1 MNPYPVII
9 IALLLGGLLLE
20 FITEI
25 LNLSHI
31 REDLPEEFEDVFDAD
46 RYRKSQHY
54 LRDTT
59 RFGLITATVG
69 TAIPLAFMLCGGFNW
84 VDSIA
89 RSAGHSEIVT
99 GIIFTAILLFGNFV
113 VGLPFS
119 IYGTFV
125 LEERYGFNK
134 TTPKTFIIDIIK
146 GTLLSI
152 VIGIPI
158 YALVLWF
165 FIAAGSLAW
174 LYCWI
179 AVTLF
184 QLLMVFIAPVL
195 IMPLFN
201 KFIPLQ
207 NDELRT
213 SIEDYAKEQAFT
225 MKGVFEM
232 DGSKRSAKTNAFFTG
247 LGRFRR
253 IVLFDTL
260 IEKHS
265 IPELL
270 AVVAHEM
277 GHYKKKHILKMMI
290 RAILTGGLTFYLLSF
305 FIGNEGLFAAFK
317 MDHISV
323 YAGILF
329 FGFLY
334 APIGLLIGIA
344 GNVISRKHEYEAD
357 AYAAETTGSIEPMI
371 TGLKKLSADNLSN
384 LTPHPFKVFMEYSH
398 PTVLQRIQALRRL
411 S

>member
-1 MNPYPVII
+1 MNPYLII
-9 IALLLGGLLLE
+9 VVALLLGGLLLD
-20 FITEI
+20 IIIEI

-31 REDLPEEFEDVFDAD
+31 KEELPRELNDFYDAE
-46 RYRKSQHY
+46 RYRKSQQY

-59 RFGLITATVG
+59 RFGLLSATVG
-69 TAIPLAFMLCGGFNW
+69 TAIPLVFLLCGGFNW
-84 VDSIA
+84 VDTIA
-89 RSAGHSEIVT
+89 RTAARGEIIT
-99 GIIFTAILLFGNFV
+99 GILFTGILLAGQFV
-113 VGLPFS
+113 LALPFS
-119 IYGTFV
+119 IYQTFV

-134 TTPKTFIIDIIK
+134 TTARTFVIDLLK
-146 GTLLSI
+146 GLLLSI
-152 VIGIPI
+152 IIGVPI

-165 FIAAGSLAW
+165 FIATGILAW

-184 QLLMVFIAPVL
+184 QIVMMLLAPVL

-207 NDELRT
+207 DDSLREA
-213 SIEDYAKEQAFT
+213 IEAYAEDQHFT

-260 IEKHS
+260 IAKHTM
-265 IPELL
+265 PELV
-270 AVVAHEM
+270 AIVAHEM

-290 RAILTGGLTFYLLSF
+290 RAILTGGFTFYLLSI
-305 FIGNEGLFAAFK
+305 FIGNQGLFAAFQ
-317 MDHISV
+317 MEHISV

-334 APIGLLIGIA
+334 APIGLVLGIA
-344 GNVISRKHEYEAD
+344 GNIISRKHEYEAD
-357 AYAAETTGSIEPMI
+357 AYAVQTTGSGEAMI
-371 TGLKKLSADNLSN
+371 SGLKKLSSDNLAN

-398 PTVLQRIQALRRL
+398 PPVLQRIEALRKL
-411 S
+411 G